1 MAENEDGQEKTEQPT
16 AKRLNKAREDGNI
29 ARSREL
35 ATASVFS
42 AGVLALMA
50 LGPMLG
56 RGALGWMRTALSPE
70 PLLLASPDLLFGHM
84 GLLLL
89 KLTVVMV
96 PVLAVCLLA
105 AFVAPM
111 LMGGLNVASKSLVP
125 DLKRL
130 NPLAGLKRTY
140 GPEGLAELAK
150 SLLRVAFL
158 GVATGLT
165 LVHGMD
171 VLRAMPNQGLEQA
184 AQTGLYFA
192 SRLLLAGA
200 AALVLLAAID
210 APYQKWNWKRKLKMT
225 RQELREE
232 LKESEGNPQVKGKI
246 RQLQM
251 QMSQRRMM
259 EAVPTADVILVNPT
273 HYAVALKY
281 DGQSMRAPRLV
292 AKGVDELA
300 FRIRELAEQH
310 RITVVSAPPLAR
322 ALYREGELD
331 KEIPV
336 RLYAAVAQVL
346 SYVYQLRAWRRGA
359 APAVPQ
365 LGPVDV
371 QEFPDGQ
378 GETR

>member
-1 MAENEDGQEKTEQPT
+1 LHPRAQEPAMAENEDGEDKTEQPT

-35 ATASVFS
+35 ATASVFG
-42 AGVLALMA
+42 AGVIALMT
-50 LGPMLG
+50 LGPLLG
-56 RGALGWMRTALSPE
+56 RGALGWMRGALSPE
-70 PLLLASPDLLFGHM
+70 PMLLQAPERLFGHM

-89 KLTVVMV
+89 NLMLVMV
-96 PVLAVCLLA
+96 PVLGICVLA
-105 AFVAPM
+105 AFIAP
-111 LMGGLNVASKSLVP
+111 LAMGGLNVASKSLVP

-130 NPLAGLKRTY
+130 NPISGLKRTY
-140 GPEGLAELAK
+140 GPEGLAELTK

-158 GVATGLT
+158 GTATGLT

-171 VLRAMPNQGLEQA
+171 VLQAMPNQSLEQA

-200 AALVLLAAID
+200 VALMLLAAID

-225 RQELREE
+225 RQELRDEM
-232 LKESEGNPQVKGKI
+232 KESEGNPQVKGKI

-281 DGQSMRAPRLV
+281 DGDSMRAPRLV
-292 AKGVDELA
+292 AKGADEMA
-300 FRIRELAEQH
+300 FRIRELGELH
-310 RITVVSAPPLAR
+310 RIAVVSAPPLAR

-346 SYVYQLRAWRRGA
+346 SYVYQLRAWRRGTA
-359 APAVPQ
+359 
-365 LGPVDV
+365 
-371 QEFPDGQ
+371 
-378 GETR
+378 